1 MDYTK
6 VGERIKK
13 IREKEL
19 KKTQEEFAEEVGIS
33 LNTLYRLE
41 TATRKVSNIEFFIR
55 ISEIT
60 GYSIEELIQDFE
72 NSKSKEKIIKKINYL
87 LNVGSIEELEY
98 IFANI
103 RQFLQFSHRNEIEQK
118 SLKEIKDQ
126 LKGNKK

>member
-6 VGERIKK
+6 IGERIRK

-33 LNTLYRLE
+33 PNTLYRLE

-60 GYSIEELIQDFE
+60 GYSIEELIQDNE
-72 NSKSKEKIIKKINYL
+72 SSKSKEKIIRKINYL
-87 LNVGSIEELEY
+87 LNIISIEELEY
-98 IFANI
+98 IYANT
-103 RQFLQFSHRNEIEQK
+103 RQFLQFYHRNEIN
-118 SLKEIKDQ
+118 SNPLKDIKNQ
-126 LKGNKK
+126 LKSK

>member
-6 VGERIKK
+6 IGERIRK

-33 LNTLYRLE
+33 PNTLYRLE

-60 GYSIEELIQDFE
+60 GYSIEKLIQDNE
-72 NSKSKEKIIKKINYL
+72 SSKSKEKIIRKINYL
-87 LNVGSIEELEY
+87 LNIISIEELEY
-98 IFANI
+98 IYANT
-103 RQFLQFSHRNEIEQK
+103 RQFLQFYHRNEIN
-118 SLKEIKDQ
+118 SSPLKDIKNQ
-126 LKGNKK
+126 LKSK

>member
-6 VGERIKK
+6 IGERIIK
-13 IREKEL
+13 IQGKEL

-33 LNTLYRLE
+33 QNTLYRLE

-60 GYSIEELIQDFE
+60 GYSIEELTQDYE

-87 LNVGSIEELEY
+87 LNVGPVEELEY
-98 IFANI
+98 IFANT
-103 RQFLQFSHRNEIEQK
+103 RQFLQFSHRNQNEQK

-126 LKGNKK
+126 LRGK